1 MQRLIDDALL
11 GMVKL
16 DELASDSFME
26 MSYVDSIQSLTDD
39 EISEQYGEIL
49 GCIDDSD
56 IPEEIVTNLRNYL
69 GSVKDCYI
77 KHLDAITEVQ
87 KANSKY
93 LKTLRE
99 LQERGEIESIS
110 WLLA

>member
-11 GMVKL
+11 GIVSMNDL
-16 DELASDSFME
+16 TSDLFME
-26 MSYVDSIQSLTDD
+26 MSHVDSIQSLTDD

-69 GSVKDCYI
+69 GRVKDCHI
-77 KHLDAITEVQ
+77 KHLDAITKVQ
-87 KANSKY
+87 KANRKY

-99 LQERGEIESIS
+99 LKARGEVESIS
-110 WLLA
+110 WL

>member
-1 MQRLIDDALL
+1 MQRLIDGALL
-11 GMVKL
+11 CIVSMNDL
-16 DELASDSFME
+16 TSDLFME
-26 MSYVDSIQSLTDD
+26 MSHVDSILALTDD

-69 GSVKDCYI
+69 GRVKDCHI
-77 KHLDAITEVQ
+77 KHLDAITKVQ
-87 KANSKY
+87 KANRKY

-99 LQERGEIESIS
+99 LKALGEVESIS
-110 WLLA
+110 WL

>member
-11 GMVKL
+11 GIVSMNDL
-16 DELASDSFME
+16 TSDLFMK
-26 MSYVDSIQSLTDD
+26 MSHVDSIQSLTDD

-69 GSVKDCYI
+69 GRVKDCHI
-77 KHLDAITEVQ
+77 KHLDAIMKVQ
-87 KANSKY
+87 KANRKY
-93 LKTLRE
+93 LKTLLE
-99 LQERGEIESIS
+99 LKARGEVESIS
-110 WLLA
+110 WL

>member
-11 GMVKL
+11 CIVSMNDL
-16 DELASDSFME
+16 TSDLFME
-26 MSYVDSIQSLTDD
+26 MSHVDSILALTDD

-69 GSVKDCYI
+69 GRVKDCHI
-77 KHLDAITEVQ
+77 KHLDAITKVQ
-87 KANSKY
+87 KANRKY

-99 LQERGEIESIS
+99 LKACGEVESIS
-110 WLLA
+110 WL

>member
-11 GMVKL
+11 CIVSMNDL
-16 DELASDSFME
+16 TSDLFME
-26 MSYVDSIQSLTDD
+26 MSHVDSILALTDD

-49 GCIDDSD
+49 GCIGDSD

-69 GSVKDCYI
+69 GRVKDCHI
-77 KHLDAITEVQ
+77 KHLDAITKVQ
-87 KANSKY
+87 KANRKY

-99 LQERGEIESIS
+99 LKALGEVESIS
-110 WLLA
+110 WL